1 MAYLMLGIVMIFLSI
16 VFRLAAVFRLTIP
29 LLYALVVPTVF
40 HEWYYAN
47 QTLANVIWYVLLA
60 VVVLSWVVSLI
71 RKVRGILLRRREDKM
86 LELSITVCRYLDSGM
101 IQCQRAGITVL
112 CGYLHLRFQT
122 LEDLL
127 HIVGLTG
134 QRFGLGDGLDVHPNL
149 VLPRHVQQIIEAAIP
164 LKILGGDLGGIICQG

>member
-60 VVVLSWVVSLI
+60 VVVLSWVVSLV

-86 LELSITVCRYLDSGM
+86 LELRGTAPTFQKFHRRRAAGSPPWRSRPPRWSLPSRYG
-101 IQCQRAGITVL
+101 R
-112 CGYLHLRFQT
+112 
-122 LEDLL
+122 
-127 HIVGLTG
+127 
-134 QRFGLGDGLDVHPNL
+134 P
-149 VLPRHVQQIIEAAIP
+149 
-164 LKILGGDLGGIICQG
+164 

>member
-1 MAYLMLGIVMIFLSI
+1 MVPFAQLRKGVERMAYLMLGIVMIFLSI

-29 LLYALVVPTVF
+29 LLYALVVPTMF

-86 LELSITVCRYLDSGM
+86 LELI
-101 IQCQRAGITVL
+101 VL
-112 CGYLHLRFQT
+112 NRMREAQMYGEPEPDGGYKIRVD
-122 LEDLL
+122 DL
-127 HIVGLTG
+127 
-134 QRFGLGDGLDVHPNL
+134 FDDN
-149 VLPRHVQQIIEAAIP
+149 
-164 LKILGGDLGGIICQG
+164 

>member
-47 QTLANVIWYVLLA
+47 QTLANIIWYVLLA
-60 VVVLSWVVSLI
+60 VVVLSWLVSLV

-86 LELSITVCRYLDSGM
+86 LELTLTPCVIVRCP
-101 IQCQRAGITVL
+101 L
-112 CGYLHLRFQT
+112 CLSPPPCWPRW
-122 LEDLL
+122 
-127 HIVGLTG
+127 
-134 QRFGLGDGLDVHPNL
+134 RLG
-149 VLPRHVQQIIEAAIP
+149 
-164 LKILGGDLGGIICQG
+164 

>member
-1 MAYLMLGIVMIFLSI
+1 MAYLILGIVMIFLSI

-86 LELSITVCRYLDSGM
+86 LELIVLNRMREAQMYGEPEPDGGYKIQVDDLFEDDYCRCDGSP
-101 IQCQRAGITVL
+101 
-112 CGYLHLRFQT
+112 CG
-122 LEDLL
+122 
-127 HIVGLTG
+127 GS
-134 QRFGLGDGLDVHPNL
+134 
-149 VLPRHVQQIIEAAIP
+149 
-164 LKILGGDLGGIICQG
+164 